1 MEYVVSLILGLIGY
15 LLGTRK
21 RNLSNKKLELEI
33 LSIGTDVWGSIKE
46 DLMEQIGMLKDEVNE
61 LKEENRQLRLEIV
74 NLQNVINTYNNSN

>member
-46 DLMEQIGMLKDEVNE
+46 DLMEQIGMLKEEVNE